1 MGRGQKATTSG
12 VYCMARAAL
21 KDWAGA
27 HATRVRSTTNKTAE
41 LRSAGQPGAAI
52 LTRVVGSLI
61 IIDLFLLGGPCVAS
75 GAPARRCQYSGCT
88 APPWAPRKCTCL
100 ECQWLE

>member
-1 MGRGQKATTSG
+1 MGRGPKATTSR

-27 HATRVRSTTNKTAE
+27 HTTRVRSTTNKTAE
-41 LRSAGQPGAAI
+41 LRSAGQPGAAVP
-52 LTRVVGSLI
+52 TRVVAVL
-61 IIDLFLLGGPCVAS
+61 IIDLFLLGGLYVAS

-88 APPWAPRKCTCL
+88 ALPWARRKCTCSAY
-100 ECQWLE
+100 QWSY